1 MQITGRYLNHL
12 QTAVAY
18 KKALLNGIISGKPEF
33 AVPNQ
38 DENFY
43 GEDVKVVGK
52 IAQKQ
57 KYLTPPEKDEVVE
70 KYADG
75 LTIKEIAKIYGCHR
89 STVRRILVKRG
100 VAIR

>member
-1 MQITGRYLNHL
+1 
-12 QTAVAY
+12 VAY
-18 KKALLNGIISGKPEF
+18 KKALLNGIISEKSKPSEE
-33 AVPNQ
+33 
-38 DENFY
+38 ENFY

-57 KYLTPPEKDEVVE
+57 KYLTPIEKDEVVE

-75 LTIKEIAKIYGCHR
+75 LTMKEIAKIYGCHR
-89 STVRRILVKRG
+89 TTIRNLLVKRG